1 MRIQRPALGS
11 TKTKAK
17 FLLFPTTILGETRWL
32 ERVIIEYQY
41 LAYGLNDARWIK
53 TKFVNK

>member
-11 TKTKAK
+11 AKTKAK
-17 FLLFPTTILGETRWL
+17 FLWFPITILGETRWL

-41 LAYGLNDARWIK
+41 LSYGIDDVRWYP